1 MLTNPAGV
9 NNLTRT
15 TIGSA
20 IRVHQHYGPGLV
32 ESVYDEAFTYEL
44 RDQGLEVATRVSLP
58 LVYRGR
64 KLSARFEID
73 LLVAGM
79 LIVEVK
85 SVNAL
90 APIHTA
96 QLLTYLK
103 LTNLPVGLLIN
114 FNVPVL
120 KDGVK
125 RVVLAGRADHRPP
138 EGNLA

>member
-58 LVYRGR
+58 WSIAAENCRHASRSTCLWLGC
-64 KLSARFEID
+64 
-73 LLVAGM
+73 
-79 LIVEVK
+79 
-85 SVNAL
+85 
-90 APIHTA
+90 
-96 QLLTYLK
+96 
-103 LTNLPVGLLIN
+103 
-114 FNVPVL
+114 
-120 KDGVK
+120 
-125 RVVLAGRADHRPP
+125 
-138 EGNLA
+138 